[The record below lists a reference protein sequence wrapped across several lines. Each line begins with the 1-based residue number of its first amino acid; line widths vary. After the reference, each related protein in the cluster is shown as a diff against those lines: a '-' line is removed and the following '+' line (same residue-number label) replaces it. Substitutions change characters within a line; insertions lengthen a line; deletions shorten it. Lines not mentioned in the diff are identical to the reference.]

1 MRRPFMCSQGTPSW
15 GTAEQPDTP
24 TVSSSSAFRREHPY
38 TIISASNQLKGQFWA
53 VHLFAHMSSMKWHS
67 LTLSSGCFLTHEDL
81 LNHPS
86 EAPFSWWKL
95 VHLIWVFFFP
105 AAGIFL
111 FHLKFLYIFYI
122 KFQLYNRP
130 TKPRESGTNPCL
142 CSLRTANVFLLHLI
156 WYCACRSSQPKILI
170 LSLCSS
176 N

>member
-1 MRRPFMCSQGTPSW
+1 MQSGDTLLRHSRAARHPHCVFQFCFQKRASLHHHFCFQPIKRPILSSSPVCTHELYEVTQSDPQLWLLSHSWRPFKSPFRSTFLMVET
-15 GTAEQPDTP
+15 
-24 TVSSSSAFRREHPY
+24 SA
-38 TIISASNQLKGQFWA
+38 
-53 VHLFAHMSSMKWHS
+53 
-67 LTLSSGCFLTHEDL
+67 
-81 LNHPS
+81 LN
-86 EAPFSWWKL
+86 L
-95 VHLIWVFFFP
+95 GFFFP